1 MLSKKPLVSGHWC
14 VGVSTGGGESLATP
28 LLSQPSC
35 QPQAA
40 TDIHHHGPASTPGK
54 WAVSSFFFVFLILF
68 LSHFYGQL
76 TGVESNVKYFPQCCI
91 HYVLFIGQ
99 LTLSE
104 YGQYL
109 NVIIY
114 HFYISWRDRLRAR
127 MSSIKCPVGGDSYL
141 SCQSQRTLQDR
152 LPPGPRT
159 PHGALSATRCD
170 GLDLSTVL
178 QMCQD
183 ITTWDPTRH
192 WLSEAVRGIFLKILQ
207 SHQHFYSFRGI

>member
-68 LSHFYGQL
+68 LSHFYGQW
-76 TGVESNVKYFPQCCI
+76 TGVASNVKYFPECCI

-127 MSSIKCPVGGDSYL
+127 MSSIKCPVGGGQLPVLPVPTYFTGPPPPRASHPSRRSVSHEMWRVGSVHCFADVSRHRNL
-141 SCQSQRTLQDR
+141 RSNKTL
-152 LPPGPRT
+152 
-159 PHGALSATRCD
+159 ALGGC
-170 GLDLSTVL
+170 
-178 QMCQD
+178 
-183 ITTWDPTRH
+183 
-192 WLSEAVRGIFLKILQ
+192 
-207 SHQHFYSFRGI
+207 

>member
-1 MLSKKPLVSGHWC
+1 MCWC
-14 VGVSTGGGESLATP
+14 VHRWRGEPGYTVTLPTVLPATGSHRHTP
-28 LLSQPSC
+28 PRPSQYTGQMSSEQFFFC
-35 QPQAA
+35 FFN
-40 TDIHHHGPASTPGK
+40 
-54 WAVSSFFFVFLILF
+54 SFFITFLR
-68 LSHFYGQL
+68 SVDWS
-76 TGVESNVKYFPQCCI
+76 GVKCQIFPSVL
-91 HYVLFIGQ
+91 YSLFIGQ

-127 MSSIKCPVGGDSYL
+127 MSSIKCPVRGDSYL